1 MYGHIVH
8 VHVYIDH
15 NIPCTCALVWCV
27 RWREEAE
34 MESIR
39 YQERLQQLEKEK
51 TDVVLTLKKKIDT
64 LEVSKTNEIG
74 RLQDIH

>member
-1 MYGHIVH
+1 
-8 VHVYIDH
+8 
-15 NIPCTCALVWCV
+15 
-27 RWREEAE
+27 

>member
-1 MYGHIVH
+1 MWYMCL
-8 VHVYIDH
+8 
-15 NIPCTCALVWCV
+15 N

-39 YQERLQQLEKEK
+39 YQERLQLLEKEK
-51 TDVVLTLKKKIDT
+51 SDATLALKKKLDA